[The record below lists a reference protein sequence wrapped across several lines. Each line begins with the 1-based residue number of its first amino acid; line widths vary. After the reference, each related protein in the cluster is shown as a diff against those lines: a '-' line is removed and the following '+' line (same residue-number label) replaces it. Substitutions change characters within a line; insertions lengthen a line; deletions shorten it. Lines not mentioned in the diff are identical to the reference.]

1 MSGFQTPITI
11 AKAIEQI
18 EGNRY
23 LLPAFQRDF
32 VWKAEQIEML
42 FDSLMRGYPISSM
55 LFWMVKGQNKSQ
67 WNFYHFIKRFVKD
80 SRDFSVSNDLY
91 NSITDNDFYAV
102 LDGQQRLTALN
113 IALKGT
119 YAFHTKNSSWDYSPN
134 SFPDRRLYLCIENA
148 PVDEEYEY
156 LFKFLRDDMTKCEDL
171 FRDTDNKLWFKVGHI
186 INIHNIGIY
195 EYAEDNSLSR
205 EQRKTLVKLDK
216 LIYDEP
222 VINFYLEEDNDPDK
236 AINIFTRINSGGTT
250 LEFSDIVYS
259 LIVAN
264 WKTDAKAKINGLIN
278 AISQKGFDIDKD
290 YLVKSFLYLYHKSI
304 KTEIKNF
311 TTAFCEIIEYN
322 WDKIRDCITA
332 MFDLLHTYGLT
343 SATLTS
349 NNATLPILY
358 YLYHNDIYQKYSTKI
373 YYKSEREIIKK
384 WLLSIILRKAFK
396 GQTDATLTQT
406 RKAFTTDIETRFLNK
421 GSPFPADQLS
431 KNIKNLDSV
440 DDELLD
446 DLLSYQKDNRYAF
459 IVLSLLYPNLDYN
472 NNGFHKDHIH
482 PVSTYSDLD
491 PVLQNKYPFEIYNS
505 ILNLQMLSPNENTSK
520 SNKSLKDWIYEQTT
534 PATKKEFLES
544 HLIPDVDL
552 SLNNFDEFIIKRK
565 ELLKKA
571 LKALLV

>member
-1 MSGFQTPITI
+1 
-11 AKAIEQI
+11 
-18 EGNRY
+18 
-23 LLPAFQRDF
+23 
-32 VWKAEQIEML
+32 
-42 FDSLMRGYPISSM
+42 
-55 LFWMVKGQNKSQ
+55 
-67 WNFYHFIKRFVKD
+67 
-80 SRDFSVSNDLY
+80 
-91 NSITDNDFYAV
+91 
-102 LDGQQRLTALN
+102 
-113 IALKGT
+113 
-119 YAFHTKNSSWDYSPN
+119 
-134 SFPDRRLYLCIENA
+134 
-148 PVDEEYEY
+148 
-156 LFKFLRDDMTKCEDL
+156 
-171 FRDTDNKLWFKVGHI
+171 
-186 INIHNIGIY
+186 
-195 EYAEDNSLSR
+195 
-205 EQRKTLVKLDK
+205 
-216 LIYDEP
+216 
-222 VINFYLEEDNDPDK
+222 
-236 AINIFTRINSGGTT
+236 
-250 LEFSDIVYS
+250 
-259 LIVAN
+259 
-264 WKTDAKAKINGLIN
+264 
-278 AISQKGFDIDKD
+278 
-290 YLVKSFLYLYHKSI
+290 
-304 KTEIKNF
+304 
-311 TTAFCEIIEYN
+311 
-322 WDKIRDCITA
+322 